1 MGYDD
6 FDSGDD
12 DLSVMLTMD
21 EMDAEGRRID
31 AEGYHG
37 GGCLTSI
44 LLLIATPAA
53 IIWSILSLFR

>member
-12 DLSVMLTMD
+12 DLSEMFIMD
-21 EMDAEGRRID
+21 EMDAEDRRMD

-37 GGCLTSI
+37 DGCLTSI
-44 LLLIATPAA
+44 LLFTAIPIALILGF
-53 IIWSILSLFR
+53 IKLL